1 MKRLVC
7 MTIGVILALSML
19 GGVGLASSDKPVFG
33 YVVQDLGNQFW
44 VTVAQGIKDRCKE
57 LGIDV
62 IVLDART
69 DPARQ
74 LALTEDLL
82 QRGVDALLIS
92 PWDADSGG
100 TCVEAANRKDV
111 PVIVVDIGV
120 SSGEIV
126 TLVVSDNYGGGKLA
140 GEYAVELTGGE
151 GEAAHIQCQ
160 LGYKLLKARGD
171 GFTDAAEAGG
181 LKIVARQ
188 PADSQRSLGM
198 TVMQNML
205 QAHPNIKVVFSEN
218 DEMAL
223 GALEAVRLARKQD
236 QVKIIGFD
244 AVDDALRSIKEGGLV
259 GTIAQQPY
267 EMGRIGVD
275 SALKTVKGEEVEETI
290 YVPVQLIIK
299 DNVDEFLTK

>member
-1 MKRLVC
+1 MRRSILVGIC
-7 MTIGVILALSML
+7 LL
-19 GGVGLASSDKPVFG
+19 VGLSLFSGLAFAATENYRFG

-44 VTVAQGIKDRCKE
+44 VTVAQGIKDRCEE

-62 IVLDART
+62 TVLDART

-74 LALTEDLL
+74 LAVTEDLL
-82 QRGVDALLIS
+82 QRGIDALLIS
-92 PWDADSGG
+92 PWDSDSGG
-100 TCVEAANRKDV
+100 TCVEAANRAGV

-160 LGYKLLKARGD
+160 LGYKLLQARGD

-218 DEMAL
+218 VEMAL
-223 GALEAVRLARKQD
+223 GALEAARLARKEN
-236 QVKIIGFD
+236 QVQIIGFD
-244 AVDDALRSIKEGGLV
+244 AIADALQSIKEGGLV

-275 SALKTVKGEEVEETI
+275 AAVRHLKGEEVEETI
-290 YVPVQLIIK
+290 YVPVQLITK
-299 DNVDEFLTK
+299 DNVDEFLK

>member
-1 MKRLVC
+1 MKRCFL
-7 MTIGVILALSML
+7 LAMVVATLS
-19 GGVGLASSDKPVFG
+19 GVGFASKDKPVFG

-44 VTVAQGIKDRCKE
+44 VTVAQGIKDRAKE
-57 LGIDV
+57 LDIEV
-62 IVLDART
+62 MVLDART

-74 LALTEDLL
+74 LSLTEDLL
-82 QRGVDALLIS
+82 QRGIDALLIS

-100 TCVEAANRKDV
+100 TAVEAANRKNV
-111 PVIVVDIGV
+111 PVVVVDIGV
-120 SSGEIV
+120 SKGEIA
-126 TLVVSDNYGGGKLA
+126 TLVVSDNYAGGELA
-140 GEYAVELTGGE
+140 GEYAVELTGGV

-171 GFTDAAEAGG
+171 GFTDAAEKGG

-205 QAHPNIKVVFSEN
+205 QAHPNIKAVFCEN

-223 GALEAVRLARKQD
+223 GALEAVRLARKQN
-236 QVKIIGFD
+236 QVQIVGFD
-244 AVDDALRSIKEGGLV
+244 AVGDALNSIKNGGLA

-267 EMGRIGVD
+267 EMGRIGVN
-275 SALKTVKGEEVEETI
+275 SALKVIKGEEVPETI
-290 YVPVQLIIK
+290 FVPVQLINK
-299 DNVDEFLTK
+299 DNVDQFLEK

>member
-1 MKRLVC
+1 MRRSILVGIC
-7 MTIGVILALSML
+7 LL
-19 GGVGLASSDKPVFG
+19 VGLSLFSGLAFAATENYRFG

-44 VTVAQGIKDRCKE
+44 VTVAQGIKDRCEE

-62 IVLDART
+62 TVLDART

-74 LALTEDLL
+74 LAVTEDLL
-82 QRGVDALLIS
+82 QRGIDALLIS
-92 PWDADSGG
+92 PWDSDSGG
-100 TCVEAANRKDV
+100 TCVEAANRAGV

-160 LGYKLLKARGD
+160 LGYKLLQARGD

-198 TVMQNML
+198 TVMQSML
-205 QAHPNIKVVFSEN
+205 QAHPNIKVVFSETM
-218 DEMAL
+218 MAL
-223 GALEAVRLARKQD
+223 GALKLRALPVKRTRSRSLALTQLLMPCSPLKR
-236 QVKIIGFD
+236 
-244 AVDDALRSIKEGGLV
+244 RSGGHHC
-259 GTIAQQPY
+259 QQPY
-267 EMGRIGVD
+267 EIGRIGVD
-275 SALKTVKGEEVEETI
+275 AQSDI
-290 YVPVQLIIK
+290 
-299 DNVDEFLTK
+299 